1 MRAGASLPGPGH
13 GPASDRDAAAAL
25 GELFLYPRQDYR
37 HLVTAARALC
47 DAQCCVLTAQALVAF
62 ENAVGELSLDEL
74 QDLYTR
80 TFDLTPRCVPYLSVH
95 LFGAESFDRGRLMTG
110 LDEAYRRACF
120 DRGSELPDHLGLVLR
135 FATAFDE
142 TEWDE
147 LVTLCLARPLAL
159 MLGELQEAGNPFR
172 HAVEA
177 VRRALGVAHLEA
189 EAPRVPLWRRRRRR
203 RGSGEAPGDA
213 P

>member
-1 MRAGASLPGPGH
+1 MSAGASLPGHGSGH
-13 GPASDRDAAAAL
+13 RSASDRDAAAAL

-37 HLVTAARALC
+37 HLVGAARALC

-62 ENAVGELSLDEL
+62 DNAVGELSLDEL

-110 LDEAYRRACF
+110 LDDAYRRAGF

-189 EAPRVPLWRRRRRR
+189 EAPRVPLWRHRRR
-203 RGSGEAPGDA
+203 RGSGDA

>member
-1 MRAGASLPGPGH
+1 MGAGVSVPAPASGRR
-13 GPASDRDAAAAL
+13 PASDRDAAAAL

-37 HLVTAARALC
+37 RRVSAARALC
-47 DAQCCVLTAQALVAF
+47 DVQCDVLTAESLVAF
-62 ENAVGELSLDEL
+62 ENAVGELSVDEL

-110 LDEAYRRACF
+110 LDEAYRRAGF
-120 DRGSELPDHLGLVLR
+120 DRGGELPDHLGLVLR

-147 LVTLCLARPLAL
+147 LVTLCLARPLTL

-177 VRRALGVAHLEA
+177 VRRALGVAHVEV

-203 RGSGEAPGDA
+203 SGDA
-213 P
+213 S